1 MYPTHEELFKTDPK
15 ILSEK
20 YKVHLR
26 TIYKWRAKHGDQHGR
41 DVSKFVPDGYAVKG
55 VSSLVD
61 KAGGIVMQWVKTD
74 QDKVRQFEIMQE
86 AIKSLC
92 ENIPQLEPVSGP
104 SYSIKP
110 LLNLY
115 TISDFHLGMMACAEE
130 SGADFD
136 IKIAEELFN
145 NWFSHA
151 LKHAP
156 DAHTGVVSILGDF
169 LHYDGLKPVT
179 PAHGH
184 VLDADT
190 RYFKMINVAMR
201 IMRRAIDM
209 CLKKHQV
216 VKIVITSGNHDLSSS
231 LWLQTALN
239 AMYECE
245 PRVQVDMSPDV
256 FKMVRHGET
265 MLCFHHGHS
274 VRFDKIESTMIAR
287 FRKDF
292 GETKYAYSH
301 VGHLHHQKIIES
313 SNFVVEQHRTLA
325 AKDAYAA
332 NGGWFSGRSA
342 NVITYHS
349 EYGEVSRLTISP
361 EILKPL

>member
-1 MYPTHEELFKTDPK
+1 MYPTHKELFETDPK
-15 ILSEK
+15 NLAEK
-20 YKVHLR
+20 YNVHPR
-26 TIYKWRAKHGDQHGR
+26 TIYKWRAKHGDKHGR

-55 VSSLVD
+55 TSTLVD
-61 KAGGIVMQWVKTD
+61 KSGNIAMQWVKTD
-74 QDKVRQFEIMQE
+74 QDRVRQFEIMQE

-104 SYSIKP
+104 EITVKP

-130 SGADFD
+130 SGSDFD
-136 IKIAEELFN
+136 VKIAEKLFN
-145 NWFSHA
+145 DWFTYA

-156 DAHTGVVSILGDF
+156 DAHIGVISILGDF
-169 LHYDGLKPVT
+169 LHYDGLKPIT

-190 RYFKMINVAMR
+190 RYFKMINIAMR
-201 IMRRAIDM
+201 TMRRAIDM
-209 CLKKHQV
+209 CLKKHQL
-216 VKIVITSGNHDLSSS
+216 VKIVISSGNHDESST
-231 LWLQTALN
+231 LWLQASLN

-245 PRVQVDMSPDV
+245 PRITVDMSPDV

-265 MLCFHHGHS
+265 MLCFHHGHK
-274 VRFDKIESTMIAR
+274 VRFDSIESVMVSR

-292 GETKYAYSH
+292 GETKYAYAH
-301 VGHLHHQKIIES
+301 VGHLHHQKIVES
-313 SNFVVEQHRTLA
+313 RNFIVEQHRTIA
-325 AKDAYAA
+325 SPDQYASS
-332 NGGWFSGRSA
+332 GGWFSGRSA

-349 EYGEVSRLTISP
+349 KYGEVSRLTISP
-361 EILKPL
+361 EIL

>member
-1 MYPTHEELFKTDPK
+1 MYPTHEELFQTDPK
-15 ILSEK
+15 ELAEK
-20 YKVHLR
+20 YKVHPR

-41 DVSKFVPDGYAVKG
+41 DVSSFVPDGYAVKG

-86 AIKSLC
+86 AINALC
-92 ENIPQLEPVSGP
+92 ENIPQVEPVPAPEVSF
-104 SYSIKP
+104 KR

-115 TISDFHLGMMACAEE
+115 TISDFHLGMMSCAEE

-136 IKIAEELFN
+136 VKIADKLFN
-145 NWFSHA
+145 DWFSHA
-151 LKHAP
+151 LKSSP
-156 DAHTGVVSILGDF
+156 DAHTGVISILGDF

-190 RYFKMINVAMR
+190 RYFKMINIAIR
-201 IMRRAIDM
+201 ILRQAIDK
-209 CLKKHQV
+209 CLLKHNS
-216 VKIVITSGNHDLSSS
+216 VKVIISSGNHDESST
-231 LWLQTALN
+231 LWLQAAIN

-245 PRVQVDMSPDV
+245 PRVFVDMSPDV
-256 FKMVRHGET
+256 FKMCRHGKT
-265 MLCFHHGHS
+265 MLCFHHGHK
-274 VRFDKIESTMIAR
+274 VRFDSIESVMISR

-292 GETKYAYSH
+292 GETENAYAH
-301 VGHLHHQKIIES
+301 VGHLHHQKIVES
-313 SNFVVEQHRTLA
+313 RNFIVEQHRTIA
-325 AKDAYAA
+325 APDQYAA
-332 NGGWFSGRSA
+332 SGGWFSGRSA

-349 EYGEVSRLTISP
+349 DYGEVSRLTISP
-361 EILKPL
+361 EILK